1 MSSLAVWSRNQ
12 SSVTKPVKDT
22 RRFTGA
28 LAFCTAAA
36 AVSGHLG

>member
-1 MSSLAVWSRNQ
+1 MPSLAVWPRNR
-12 SSVTKPVKDT
+12 SSVTKPVKET

-36 AVSGHLG
+36 AVSRHFG